1 MSSNDEAPE
10 DMVDTS
16 KAGGLGEIVPDSL
29 MPVWMQ
35 VERVQAFR
43 RTYGDTYVT
52 ALEALTAI
60 ALVVGYLWWA
70 YLYLTAG

>member
-1 MSSNDEAPE
+1 
-10 DMVDTS
+10 
-16 KAGGLGEIVPDSL
+16 
-29 MPVWMQ
+29 MQ